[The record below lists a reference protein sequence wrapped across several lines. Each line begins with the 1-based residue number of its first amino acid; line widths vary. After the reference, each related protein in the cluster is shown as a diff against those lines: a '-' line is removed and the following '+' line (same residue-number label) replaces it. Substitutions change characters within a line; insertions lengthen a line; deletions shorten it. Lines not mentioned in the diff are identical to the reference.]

1 MIDNWSQ
8 VYDFWFGEPGSIY
21 HGEVRDFWFGGGAEF
36 DEEIAGRF
44 SETYAD
50 AVAGRLDGWFAD
62 PRGAVSLIV
71 VLDQFP
77 RNMFC
82 GDPRSFEYDHLALAN
97 AKKLVDSPSHRDLMT
112 VEKLFAYL
120 PYEHSENMEDQNTSV
135 SLFVSIDE
143 HEQKQEWL
151 DYAVEHRDIIERFGR
166 FPHRNPILGRVNTP
180 EEEAWLQ
187 ETDQRF
193 GTVSE
198 DDADK

>member
-1 MIDNWSQ
+1 
-8 VYDFWFGEPGSIY
+8 
-21 HGEVRDFWFGGGAEF
+21 
-36 DEEIAGRF
+36 
-44 SETYAD
+44 
-50 AVAGRLDGWFAD
+50 
-62 PRGAVSLIV
+62 
-71 VLDQFP
+71 
-77 RNMFC
+77 
-82 GDPRSFEYDHLALAN
+82 
-97 AKKLVDSPSHRDLMT
+97 MT